1 MNHAADTAMF
11 WVGALFVFTP
21 IVFFGIVIGVWWY
34 QQKKRRAGAHEGPDR
49 SEFSPQR
56 APRMNG
62 ESAERDLNVR

>member
-34 QQKKRRAGAHEGPDR
+34 QQKKRRAEVREEPDA
-49 SEFSPQR
+49 SEVSPQ
-56 APRMNG
+56 
-62 ESAERDLNVR
+62 SAQRTTQR

>member
-34 QQKKRRAGAHEGPDR
+34 QQKKRGQEQG
-49 SEFSPQR
+49 SPRRTQSAQR
-56 APRMNG
+56 
-62 ESAERDLNVR
+62 

>member
-34 QQKKRRAGAHEGPDR
+34 QQRKRGPTSPENTTVPGDSPQSAQR
-49 SEFSPQR
+49 PQR
-56 APRMNG
+56 AT
-62 ESAERDLNVR
+62 